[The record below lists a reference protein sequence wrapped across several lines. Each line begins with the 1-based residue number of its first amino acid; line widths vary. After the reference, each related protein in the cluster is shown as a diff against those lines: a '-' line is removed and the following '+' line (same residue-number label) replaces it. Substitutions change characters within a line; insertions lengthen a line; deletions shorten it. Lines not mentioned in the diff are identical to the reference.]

1 MARPL
6 DLLLRGQGHR
16 RGFRLALLHH
26 GAAPARRARTG
37 KETVAMSDACLI
49 VVDVQNDFCPGGALA
64 VPKGDEVVPVI
75 NRLAARFDNV
85 VLTQDWHPRG
95 HASFASS
102 HPGKKPFEAVEL
114 PYGEQVLWPD
124 HCVQGTRGAAFH
136 EGLEPGKAQ
145 LVIRKGFHR
154 DIDSYSA
161 FLEADRKT
169 TTGLAGYLK
178 ERGLTSLFV
187 CGLATDFCVAWT
199 ALDARRAGFEVSVI
213 EDACR
218 AIDLEGSLERA
229 WAEMAAAGVKRI
241 NPSSNTRTR

>member
-1 MARPL
+1 M
-6 DLLLRGQGHR
+6 RG
-16 RGFRLALLHH
+16 
-26 GAAPARRARTG
+26 
-37 KETVAMSDACLI
+37 ACLI

-95 HASFASS
+95 HASFASA
-102 HPGKKPFEAVEL
+102 HRGKKPFETIDL
-114 PYGEQVLWPD
+114 PYGKQVLWPD
-124 HCVQGTRGAAFH
+124 HCVQGTSGAAIH
-136 EGLEPGKAQ
+136 EEVDVSRAQ
-145 LVIRKGFHR
+145 LIIRKGHHQA
-154 DIDSYSA
+154 IDSYSG

-178 ERGLTSLFV
+178 EKELKSLFV

-199 ALDARRAGFEVSVI
+199 ALDGRKAGFEVSVI

-218 AIDLEGSLERA
+218 AIDLEGSLARA
-229 WAEMAAAGVKRI
+229 WTDMHAAGVKQTTSEALLRR
-241 NPSSNTRTR
+241 SQ